1 MRRSLATDVD
11 QQWKNELTTA
21 IDEAASPCDRS
32 LPGASQLSAPE
43 AHASRATATFPS
55 QFGGALYSDFLT
67 QGLSHF
73 FSDAR
78 LEADGKAAAARTDL
92 ICDCK
97 LDVTGGDQV
106 RLEWLGQRYA
116 LRRSGHPFTQSE
128 RTLIHAIGR
137 VLTARYQ
144 ALFNPDIA
152 TKNFHLFRGLPEDR
166 YVSAF
171 LDPVPYSNLENLAA
185 SQDRVADAI
194 EALRASSLTTYENR
208 RVSTGVLLLGAACS
222 ATESQAGDGGPLRFS
237 SALTSIRSFFR
248 LCDGMQTVALADVQG
263 RWIDIV
269 DLEQWAGSAGG
280 GGLPLPSPSAYTA
293 HCRAT
298 LGSGDVC
305 LALTPNGEIK
315 AFSRGVQV
323 FSFLNGRWRLTDMEW
338 KHRRWLEA
346 VSDADLAERI
356 LQVGLDM
363 AESRR
368 GGLFVILDDAR
379 SASRLVAPEDLL
391 DLAETSPSREW
402 STNSKRR
409 LFYLLRGKRIDNL
422 APSVLRTL
430 GTIDGGIVLDTK
442 GNLLAFGAI
451 LRHHHEGFTEDR
463 RRPEG
468 GRSVAA
474 LAASHFGKALK
485 VSEDGIISFFEAGQL
500 IWEL

>member
-1 MRRSLATDVD
+1 MTVS
-11 QQWKNELTTA
+11 
-21 IDEAASPCDRS
+21 IDEDAFAGDWSRPTQCLDS
-32 LPGASQLSAPE
+32 VQEPQV
-43 AHASRATATFPS
+43 SRATTTVAS
-55 QFGGALYSDFLT
+55 HFGGALYSDFLT

-73 FSDAR
+73 FPAAR
-78 LEADGKAAAARTDL
+78 LEANGSAASTRTELVCGCKADGTD
-92 ICDCK
+92 
-97 LDVTGGDQV
+97 GGRV
-106 RLEWLGQRYA
+106 RLEVLGQRYT
-116 LRRSGHPFTQSE
+116 LRRPERPFSE
-128 RTLIHAIGR
+128 GERKLVHAIGR

-171 LDPVPYSNLENLAA
+171 LDPAPYTNLETLAA
-185 SQDRVADAI
+185 KQDRVADAI

-208 RVSTGVLLLGAACS
+208 RISTGVLLLERGSPTAMLQP
-222 ATESQAGDGGPLRFS
+222 TGDGALRYS

-248 LCDGMQTVALADVQG
+248 LCDGMQTVALADAQG

-269 DLEQWAGSAGG
+269 DLERWAGSAAGG
-280 GGLPLPSPSAYTA
+280 VLPLLSPSAYTA

-298 LGSGDVC
+298 FGTGDLC
-305 LALTPNGEIK
+305 LTLTPNGEIK
-315 AFSRGVQV
+315 AFGRGVQV

-338 KHRRWLEA
+338 KYRRWLEA
-346 VSDADLAERI
+346 VSDEELAKRI

-379 SASRLVAPEDLL
+379 SVSRLVAPGDLL
-391 DLAETSPSREW
+391 DQGETPTSSDW
-402 STNSKRR
+402 STDSKRS
-409 LFYLLRGKRIDNL
+409 LYYLLRGKRIDNL

-430 GTIDGGIVLDTK
+430 GAIDGGIVLDTK

-451 LRHHHEGFTEDR
+451 LRHYHDGFTADR
-463 RRPEG
+463 QLPEG

-485 VSEDGIISFFEAGQL
+485 VSEDGIISFFSGGQL
-500 IWEL
+500 VWEV